1 MTPSLQK
8 PHRQGSTSADLTI
21 LDRLLEE
28 HAPHWT
34 EAEAEDIMKL
44 YLAESA
50 DMARNPETT
59 RALVQ
64 QFGVCLELVK
74 CRARMQHRSTVAPS
88 S

>member
-1 MTPSLQK
+1 MASSPQNAH
-8 PHRQGSTSADLTI
+8 PHGSASADLTI

-34 EAEAEDIMKL
+34 EAEAEAIMKL
-44 YLAESA
+44 YLAESG
-50 DMARNPETT
+50 DMATDQETT
-59 RALVQ
+59 RALIE

-74 CRARMQHRSTVAPS
+74 CRARMQHRNTGARS